1 MSELPNVQTPTAG
14 ESQATPV
21 VNTPEPTLEQI
32 AKEIP
37 VEEQVRQ
44 FDARPAVPAQQY
56 QPQYQQ
62 PQQPYVPD
70 PITDQEG
77 YKRWV
82 LSQHQVTQQFD
93 GALREISREITEFKR
108 AKEQERIEAD
118 ISSAVTKVNEKLK
131 VDPMYAELALD
142 REYRTN
148 PTFKF
153 IWDNRHRNPQ
163 ALDKAIG
170 VLSTKFAGVFQVRQ
184 DPQLT
189 ENVRA
194 AQSSQQSMAA
204 PRQPQDNG
212 VPTDPAEFSR
222 YWSRLVNGG

>member
-1 MSELPNVQTPTAG
+1 MSDLPNVQTPPAG

-21 VNTPEPTLEQI
+21 VNTQPEPTLEQI

-37 VEEQVRQ
+37 VEEQVQQ
-44 FDARPAVPAQQY
+44 FNARPVQQFQPQQY
-56 QPQYQQ
+56 Q

-82 LSQHQVTQQFD
+82 LSQQQATTQFD
-93 GALREISREITEFKR
+93 GAIREMHKEISEFKR
-108 AKEQERIEAD
+108 AKEEERINAD
-118 ISSAVTKVNEKLK
+118 VNSAVAKVNEKLK
-131 VDPMYAELALD
+131 VDPVYAELALE

-153 IWDNRHRNPQ
+153 IWDNRSKNPQ
-163 ALDKAIG
+163 ALTKALD
-170 VLSTKFAGVFQVRQ
+170 VLSGKFSGVFQVRQ

-194 AQSSQQSMAA
+194 AQSSQQSLAA
-204 PRQPQDNG
+204 TRQTPTDNG
-212 VPTDPAEFSR
+212 FPTDPREFDR
-222 YWSRLVNGG
+222 AWNRLVSGG